1 MSQADEHRRAAAA
14 PPEIL
19 EERRV
24 DDLETLRM
32 LTDPLR
38 LAILT
43 AFPSG
48 PHARPMTVKEIAEK
62 LDEGQ
67 TKLYRHFKQL
77 EDSGLIHVAETRVVS
92 GIIEKRYQPSQ
103 KRLTVEGDVL
113 RLFQGVDDFSEEALI
128 AVLDATRNTL
138 GADLRAGR
146 VPLDRPEEGPDISLE
161 IGNLTTNMTPER
173 YARVRAQLTEFIEG
187 IGPGD
192 DDPRALPVRFTAVL
206 YPRMDPPSPS
216 ADQNTENPPSTKNS

>member
-1 MSQADEHRRAAAA
+1 MSPGEEQPPADTAA
-14 PPEIL
+14 PEIA
-19 EERRV
+19 EERRIT
-24 DDLETLRM
+24 DLDTLRM

-38 LAILT
+38 LAILA

-48 PHARPMTVKEIAEK
+48 PHARPVTVKEIAEK

-103 KRLTVEGDVL
+103 KRLIVESDVL
-113 RLFQGVDDFSEEALI
+113 RLSQTADEFGDAIL
-128 AVLDATRNTL
+128 AVLEATRNTL
-138 GADLRAGR
+138 SADLRAGR
-146 VPLDRPEEGPDISLE
+146 VLLEPPAEGPDLSLQL
-161 IGNLTTNMTPER
+161 GDFTTNMTPER

-192 DDPRALPVRFTAVL
+192 NDPRALPVGFSALL
-206 YPRMDPPSPS
+206 YATIEPSRTTG
-216 ADQNTENPPSTKNS
+216 QNTENPPSTKNS